1 MFEPEPSLW
10 PADDLPGVFDD
21 DDDNVDGLLN
31 DLYNDNNNDN
41 HLLAWAGYEEVV
53 GRNEEEDVQE
63 VGGGEKEETEDEID
77 SNLLDSLLQPTA
89 VDIGGKWGF
98 QFSPIHSL
106 IISSRVISSAESQP
120 TESAAAAAAAA
131 EAVMM
136 LQLAETNANEANETY
151 PFDEEFELSLLRREQ
166 EEEEEEG
173 SSYTF
178 FEAAIASREANE
190 AVRWLGDNNNGGET
204 AADAVAEA
212 ASSSVTVAV
221 YDHRLALFLPVF
233 GELRFDFTVFSLL
246 IDTPFLQK
254 KLLFLRNQ
262 TLVN

>member
-1 MFEPEPSLW
+1 
-10 PADDLPGVFDD
+10 
-21 DDDNVDGLLN
+21 
-31 DLYNDNNNDN
+31 
-41 HLLAWAGYEEVV
+41 
-53 GRNEEEDVQE
+53 
-63 VGGGEKEETEDEID
+63 
-77 SNLLDSLLQPTA
+77 
-89 VDIGGKWGF
+89 
-98 QFSPIHSL
+98 
-106 IISSRVISSAESQP
+106 
-120 TESAAAAAAAA
+120 
-131 EAVMM
+131 MM

-166 EEEEEEG
+166 EEEEEEEC

-190 AVRWLGDNNNGGET
+190 AVRWLGDDENHSNGNET

-212 ASSSVTVAV
+212 ASSSVTVEV
-221 YDHRLALFLPVF
+221 YDHRLELLLPIF

-254 KLLFLRNQ
+254 KLLLCLRNQ

>member
-1 MFEPEPSLW
+1 
-10 PADDLPGVFDD
+10 
-21 DDDNVDGLLN
+21 
-31 DLYNDNNNDN
+31 
-41 HLLAWAGYEEVV
+41 
-53 GRNEEEDVQE
+53 
-63 VGGGEKEETEDEID
+63 
-77 SNLLDSLLQPTA
+77 
-89 VDIGGKWGF
+89 
-98 QFSPIHSL
+98 
-106 IISSRVISSAESQP
+106 
-120 TESAAAAAAAA
+120 
-131 EAVMM
+131 MM

-190 AVRWLGDNNNGGET
+190 AVRWLGDDENHSNGNET

-254 KLLFLRNQ
+254 KLLLCLRNQ